1 MRPSYAVATMWKPAT
16 ALRVPRRDRELLG
29 FLSRAPKTP
38 QRLAM
43 RARIVLGA
51 AAGRSINGLA
61 RELAVTRPTV
71 LLWRRRYREAG
82 VDGLLKDAPRPGR
95 KKVILARKVAA
106 LVNATL
112 HTTPTGA
119 THWSTRTMARAQ
131 GVSEATVRRIWQA
144 HGLHPHRVK
153 TFKLSRDPE
162 FVKTLRDVVGLY
174 LNPPAK
180 ALVWCVDE
188 KSQIQ
193 ALDRTQP
200 ALPMRAG
207 CAATRTHGYVR
218 HGTTT
223 LFAALN
229 VLEGTVIGSCKP
241 RHRHQ
246 EFLEFMTAVDRTV
259 PRRREIHLILD
270 NYGTHTHPT
279 VTAWFA
285 AHPRYHLHFVPTRSS
300 WLNLVERWF
309 AEITRKQIRRG
320 TYRSVNQLIRAI
332 LRYLHQN
339 NENPRPFVW
348 TASAVTI
355 LRKVRHCQEA
365 LDAAH

>member
-1 MRPSYAVATMWKPAT
+1 M
-16 ALRVPRRDRELLG
+16 
-29 FLSRAPKTP
+29 
-38 QRLAM
+38 
-43 RARIVLGA
+43 
-51 AAGRSINGLA
+51 
-61 RELAVTRPTV
+61 TRPTV
-71 LLWRRRYREAG
+71 MLWRQRYGEAG

-95 KKVILARKVAA
+95 KKRISSKKVEAI
-106 LVNATL
+106 VNATL
-112 HTTPTGA
+112 HTKPKTA

-131 GVSEATVRRIWQA
+131 GVSEATVRRIWNA
-144 HGLHPHRVK
+144 HGLKPHRVR

-162 FVKTLRDVVGLY
+162 FVKKLRDVVGLY
-174 LNPPAK
+174 LNPPDK
-180 ALVWCVDE
+180 ALLLCVDE

-207 CAATRTHGYVR
+207 LVETRTHDYVR

-246 EFLEFMTAVDRTV
+246 EFLEFMEEIDRKV
-259 PRRREIHLILD
+259 PRRREVHIILD
-270 NYGTHTHPT
+270 NYGTHTHSN
-279 VTAWFA
+279 VKAWFS
-285 AHPRYHLHFVPTRSS
+285 AHPRYHLHFVPTGSS

-320 TYRSVNQLIRAI
+320 TFRNVRQLIRVI
-332 LRYLHQN
+332 LRYLREN
-339 NENPRPFVW
+339 NKDPLPFIW
-348 TASAVTI
+348 TASAASI
-355 LRKVRHCQEA
+355 LRKIRHCQEA